1 MSTALRTVP
10 VPRAYGLGLLAERL
24 VLRILTG
31 IVVGELDLRLPSG
44 ERRAFGVPGSKPSAA
59 VTVTSVDLF
68 RRLARRPRLGLGES
82 YAAGDWC
89 ADDLVAFFE
98 LLIRNVA
105 AARKRPPLSRLVRL
119 ERYRPHL
126 PPRQGLRRSQHNI
139 HYHYDIG
146 NDLYS
151 LFLDES
157 LAYSCAYF
165 ERPDETLEQA
175 QQNKYR
181 RICDKLELGSDDH
194 LLEIG
199 CGWGGFA
206 LYAARERGARVTGLT
221 ISKAQHDLARE
232 RVRGARLE
240 HLVEVRFEDYRAT
253 QGRFTKIASIEMLEA
268 IGHAAYPTFF
278 AVCDRLLEPGGL
290 ACIQTIAIPDQRYES
305 YRRHTDWIREYI
317 FPGSLLP
324 SLTTLVN
331 AMTRSSELVLHG
343 LEDVGIH
350 YARTLTT
357 WRERFFENIERVR
370 ELGYDSRF
378 ERLWELY
385 LAYCE
390 AAFATR
396 SLRNVQLVLTR
407 PLNDRLP
414 RYPSTRV
421 TF

>member
-1 MSTALRTVP
+1 VSTALRTVP
-10 VPRAYGLGLLAERL
+10 VPRAYGLGPLAERL
-24 VLRILTG
+24 ALRILAG
-31 IVVGELDLRLPSG
+31 IIIGELHVRLPSG
-44 ERRAFGVPGSKPSAA
+44 ERRAFGKPGSNPSAA
-59 VTVTSVDLF
+59 VTVTSTDLF
-68 RRLARRPRLGLGES
+68 RRLARHPRLGLGEG
-82 YAAGDWC
+82 YAAGDWR

-105 AARKRPPLSRLVRL
+105 AARKRPPLSRLVTL
-119 ERYRPHL
+119 ERHRPRV
-126 PPRQGLRRSQHNI
+126 PRRQGPGRSQHNI

-146 NDLYS
+146 NDLYN

-221 ISKAQHDLARE
+221 ISKAQHELASE
-232 RVRGARLE
+232 RVRAARLE
-240 HLVEVRFEDYRAT
+240 DLVEIRFEDYRAT
-253 QGRFTKIASIEMLEA
+253 EGRFTKIASIEMLEA
-268 IGHAAYPTFF
+268 IGHAEYPTFF
-278 AVCDRLLEPGGL
+278 AACDRVLEPGGL

-324 SLTTLVN
+324 SVTALAN

-343 LEDVGIH
+343 LEDVGIL
-350 YARTLTT
+350 YARTLRT
-357 WRERFFENIERVR
+357 WRERFLENIEQVR
-370 ELGYDSRF
+370 GLGYDSRF

-414 RYPSTRV
+414 RYPSLRV